1 LVRANDPRGSVL
13 VTGPSGCSSN
23 GPLSFTGGGSGNY
36 PGGSAAGI
44 LAGNN
49 NEACDG
55 QSVVGGGNNNVVG
68 GDGGSYSAAILG
80 GLSGSIELSAGAVI
94 AGGLNNIIS
103 DEPPYYNSNLSAI
116 AAGDA
121 NVIGSPDSFI
131 GAGQSNTI
139 VPPALKLASGN
150 SPSAFI
156 GAGYGNSIASDFS
169 VITGGLGNSNT
180 GEYATID
187 GGLNNVV
194 SGTYAAIGGGYNNL
208 ASGIQAAVGGGYG
221 NVASGRNSVIAGG
234 AYNIAGGLDSFA
246 AGNAAQATY
255 NGTFVW
261 SDYSAVAGITST
273 APNQFLA
280 RAAGGFYL
288 YSSPNLTTGVKL
300 APGSGSWS
308 TVSDRA
314 VKTAIEGIDDARI
327 LAKVASFPVSEWSYT
342 AQGPSVRHLGP
353 MAQDFRAAF
362 GLGEDEKHIST
373 VDEEG
378 VALASIKAL
387 QAEVTEKDRRLNDLD
402 TKYALLE
409 QRLDLLE
416 KSSHPAETSGGS

>member
-1 LVRANDPRGSVL
+1 L
-13 VTGPSGCSSN
+13 VTGPSGCSAN
-23 GPLSFTGGGSGNY
+23 GPLSFIGGGSGNY
-36 PGGSAAGI
+36 AGGSAAGI
-44 LAGNN
+44 LAGTNN
-49 NEACDG
+49 GACDA
-55 QSVVGGGNNNVVG
+55 QSIAGGGTYNVVG
-68 GDGGSYSAAILG
+68 GDGGSYDASIVAGI
-80 GLSGSIELSAGAVI
+80 SGSVERSAGAVI

-116 AAGDA
+116 AGGAS

-131 GAGQSNTI
+131 GAGQLNSI
-139 VPPALKLASGN
+139 VPPMVKLASGN

-156 GAGYGNSIASDFS
+156 GAGYGNSIASDFA
-169 VITGGLGNSNT
+169 VITGGLGNTNT
-180 GEYATID
+180 GEFATIG
-187 GGLNNVV
+187 GGLDNVV
-194 SGTYAAIGGGYNNL
+194 NGTYADISGGYNNV

-221 NVASGRNSVIAGG
+221 NVASGRNAVVAGG
-234 AYNIAGGLDSFA
+234 AYNTAGGLDSFA

-261 SDYSAVAGITST
+261 SDYSATAGITSG
-273 APNQFLA
+273 APNEFLA

-288 YSSPNLTTGVKL
+288 YSSANLSTGVKL

-314 VKTAIEGIDDARI
+314 AKTAIEEIDDARI
-327 LAKVASFPVSEWSYT
+327 LAKVASLPVSEWSYK
-342 AQGPSVRHLGP
+342 AQGLGVRHLGP

-378 VALASIKAL
+378 VAIASIKAL
-387 QAEVTEKDRRLNDLD
+387 QAEVTAKDHELTQLDAKYTLIERRL
-402 TKYALLE
+402 E
-409 QRLDLLE
+409 LLE
-416 KSSHPAETSGGS
+416 KKSDKAQTRGSS